1 MIVRRA
7 ALYEVALPLRMPF
20 RISGGAMRIRR
31 SLIVMLEDGE
41 GNSGF
46 GESAPF
52 ELPFYSSETT
62 ASALACLRD
71 VLLPRIVGVP
81 VTHSSELWALLAEG
95 VRGNRMARAGV
106 ETAWW
111 DLHGRQRG
119 VGLADLVTERFV
131 ELGVPPP
138 HRERD
143 ERVRCGVALGIPEDE
158 SIETLR
164 GEVRDAV
171 AAGYQRVKIKVRP
184 GWDVEPVLATQAEL
198 VELGAELP
206 IWVDA
211 NGSYD
216 LESDGEALAA
226 MDQLGLL
233 FIEQPFPEDALWD
246 STEWQ
251 RSAKTPVC
259 LDETLVSDLVARQ
272 VVEMG
277 GPLIWNLKVQRLGGL
292 EETCRV
298 YARGVHAGAR
308 MWVGT
313 MPETGVGAQSALAI
327 ACHRGCVFPTDVEA
341 SDRWYQRHTD
351 LIDLVM
357 GPDGSMEVPAQYVS
371 PPMDR
376 LVLAAEIH

>member
-1 MIVRRA
+1 V
-7 ALYEVALPLRMPF
+7 PF
-20 RISGGAMRIRR
+20 RISGGVLRIRR

-41 GNSGF
+41 GNTGF

-52 ELPFYSSETT
+52 ELPFYSGETT

-81 VTHSSELWALLAEG
+81 LTHPSEVWTLLAEG

-111 DLHGRQRG
+111 DLQGRRRG
-119 VGLADLVTERFV
+119 VSLADLVTERLV
-131 ELGVPPP
+131 ELGVPPGQCER
-138 HRERD
+138 REH
-143 ERVRCGVALGIPEDE
+143 VQCGVALGIPEDE
-158 SIETLR
+158 SVATLR
-164 GEVRDAV
+164 DEVRAAV
-171 AAGYQRVKIKVRP
+171 AAGYQRVKIKVQP

-198 VELGAELP
+198 AELGAALP
-206 IWVDA
+206 LSVDA
-211 NGSYD
+211 NGAYD
-216 LESDGEALAA
+216 VGSGREALGA
-226 MDQLGLL
+226 MDRLGLL
-233 FIEQPFPEDALWD
+233 FVEQPFPEDSLWD
-246 STEWQ
+246 SAEWH
-251 RSAKTPVC
+251 RTARTPVC
-259 LDETLVSDLVARQ
+259 LDETLVSDRVARQ

-298 YARGVHAGAR
+298 YARGVDAGAR

-327 ACHRGCVFPTDVEA
+327 AGHRACVFPTDVEA
-341 SDRWYQRHTD
+341 SDRWYRRDTD

-357 GPDGSMEVPAQYVS
+357 RPDGSMAVPTQHVN

-376 LVLAAEIH
+376 LVLAAEIR